1 VVGFESEKETSF
13 RGEYSCSKQTHVE
26 AYALQ
31 VDAILECG
39 SLTGLTFLA
48 VKSTRDRKQKIAV
61 VCAGWVLINIV
72 RPVTQ
77 ENPFIHVHTEQAAQV
92 GVAMIGFTY
101 ALNNAVDYNSS
112 VIGDILFTDMSQS
125 FAYSIDYDTRPA
137 SELAAHTVGFI
148 PSKL

>member
-1 VVGFESEKETSF
+1 MGFESEKETSF

-72 RPVTQ
+72 LLLLK
-77 ENPFIHVHTEQAAQV
+77 EDPFIHVHTEQAAQV

-101 ALNNAVDYNSS
+101 VLNNAVD
-112 VIGDILFTDMSQS
+112 
-125 FAYSIDYDTRPA
+125 
-137 SELAAHTVGFI
+137 
-148 PSKL
+148 